1 MTFVIDM
8 LYQGVF
14 MLSQNPPLSEWDW
27 LFIGEDEADKQELS
41 NEFFLCPFPLY
52 PGVLNFSSIYSD
64 LDDVPF

>member
-41 NEFFLCPFPLY
+41 NEFFLSL
-52 PGVLNFSSIYSD
+52 SSLPWSTEFQFD
-64 LDDVPF
+64 LFELDDVPF